1 MVNWRAGNGHFE
13 FNLTPADASVM
24 QRLTLSCLISLASF
38 SFLLALLSDADAS
51 VTTFG
56 TGSNQFDM
64 TFVEIGNPNNPGDT
78 TGKPNPAGSVA
89 YKYQMGKYEVS
100 EGMIDKFNA
109 SQSLTIGH
117 GSRGADK
124 PVTSVTWNEAA
135 RFVNWMNTSQGHQA
149 AYNFTSNGVNDDIAL
164 WSSEEAWQLGG
175 ENLFRHKDA
184 YYFLPSMDEWYKA
197 AYYNPS
203 TGEYGDYPSL
213 DGNEP
218 SAVSSGTAD
227 NTAVYDQSYGQ
238 GPADITSAGGLSA
251 YGIMGLG
258 GNVFEWEETTADL
271 LNDSVSSFRGVRAGN
286 WDSGSLNL
294 SSSYRNAGYP
304 DGGPGFV
311 GFRVASLSDSANVVP
326 EPGSVLVW
334 GLLGLAGF
342 FVGRKRL
349 RK

>member
-1 MVNWRAGNGHFE
+1 MV
-13 FNLTPADASVM
+13 
-24 QRLTLSCLISLASF
+24 RLPKFHYAFLALFTLSV
-38 SFLLALLSDADAS
+38 ALQLPVDAS

-56 TGSNQFDM
+56 SGLNQFEM
-64 TFVEIGNPNNPGDT
+64 TFVEIGNPGNVDDDKGSPSL
-78 TGKPNPAGSVA
+78 AGSVA
-89 YKYQMGKYEVS
+89 YAYQMGKYEVS
-100 EGMIDKFNA
+100 EDMIDKFNA
-109 SQSLTIGH
+109 SQSLTISH
-117 GSRGADK
+117 NERGANK
-124 PVTSVTWNEAA
+124 PATSVSWNEAA
-135 RFVNWMNTSQGHQA
+135 RFVNWLNTSQGHQA

-271 LNDSVSSFRGVRAGN
+271 LNDSVSSFRGVRGGD
-286 WDSGSLNL
+286 WVGYSDYL
-294 SSSYRNAGYP
+294 SSSYRSSVNP
-304 DGGPGFV
+304 DNESSLFI

>member
-1 MVNWRAGNGHFE
+1 MDGGEWILRIQPDTRKN
-13 FNLTPADASVM
+13 ASVM
-24 QRLTLSCLISLASF
+24 QRLILSCLISLASF

-117 GSRGADK
+117 GSRGVDK

-184 YYFLPSMDEWYKA
+184 YYFLPSTDEWYKA
-197 AYYNPS
+197 AYYEPVS
-203 TGEYGDYPSL
+203 ETYFDYPSS
-213 DGNEP
+213 DGSKP
-218 SAVSSGTAD
+218 TAVASGTD
-227 NTAVYDQSYGQ
+227 PNTAVYDQTAL
-238 GPADITSAGGLSA
+238 ADITQAGGLNP
-251 YGIMGLG
+251 YGIMAMA
-258 GNVFEWEETTADL
+258 GNASEWEESWYYASNNT
-271 LNDSVSSFRGVRAGN
+271 VSSPRASRGGYWSDGN
-286 WDSGSLNL
+286 TL
-294 SSSYRNAGYP
+294 SSTTRYSRLPNNGSIY
-304 DGGPGFV
+304 F
-311 GFRVASLSDSANVVP
+311 GFRVASVASADADADAENVIP
-326 EPGSVLVW
+326 EPGSLAVW
-334 GLLGLAGF
+334 SLLGLAGF
-342 FVGRKRL
+342 HVSRRFK
-349 RK
+349 K

>member
-1 MVNWRAGNGHFE
+1 MV
-13 FNLTPADASVM
+13 
-24 QRLTLSCLISLASF
+24 RLPKFAYP
-38 SFLLALLSDADAS
+38 LLALFTLSAALQLPVNAS

-56 TGSNQFDM
+56 TGSNQFEM
-64 TFVEIGNPNNPGDT
+64 TFVEIGNPGNVDDT
-78 TGKPNPAGSVA
+78 TGDPNPAGSVEYA
-89 YKYQMGKYEVS
+89 YQLGKYEVS
-100 EGMIDKFNA
+100 EDMIDKFNA
-109 SQSLTIGH
+109 SQSLTISH
-117 GSRGADK
+117 NERGANK
-124 PVTSVTWNEAA
+124 PATSVSWNEAA
-135 RFVNWMNTSQGHQA
+135 RFVNWLNTSQGHQA

-271 LNDSVSSFRGVRAGN
+271 LNDSVSSSRGARGGFWGVSSS
-286 WDSGSLNL
+286 DL
-294 SSSYRNAGYP
+294 SSSYRSSSIRTT
-304 DGGPGFV
+304 GGIGV

>member
-1 MVNWRAGNGHFE
+1 MIRLAKFRYALLALFTLSVA
-13 FNLTPADASVM
+13 LQSPVDASV
-24 QRLTLSCLISLASF
+24 S
-38 SFLLALLSDADAS
+38 
-51 VTTFG
+51 TFG
-56 TGSNQFDM
+56 TGLNQFEM
-64 TFVEIGNPNNPGDT
+64 TFVEIGNPGNDADPRRYGT
-78 TGKPNPAGSVA
+78 PQGSVA
-89 YKYQMGKYEVS
+89 YAYQLGKYEVS
-100 EGMIDKFNA
+100 RDMITKYNA
-109 SQSLTIGH
+109 NFGTNNGQAIDM
-117 GSRGADK
+117 GSMWRYGGTRDAM
-124 PVTSVTWNEAA
+124 PATTVSWNAAA
-135 RFVNWMNTSQGHQA
+135 RFVNWLNTSQGYQA
-149 AYNFTSNGVNDDIAL
+149 AYNFTTSGVNDNIAL
-164 WSSEEAWQLGG
+164 WSPDQAWQQGG

-184 YYFLPSMDEWYKA
+184 HYWLPSMDEWYKA

-227 NTAVYDQSYGQ
+227 NTAVYGQSLFQ

-271 LNDSVSSFRGVRAGN
+271 LNDSVSSSRGVRGGWWGGN
-286 WDSGSLNL
+286 SGDL
-294 SSSYRNAGYP
+294 SSSAGASSIRTT
-304 DGGPGFV
+304 GGMGV

>member
-1 MVNWRAGNGHFE
+1 MV
-13 FNLTPADASVM
+13 
-24 QRLTLSCLISLASF
+24 RLPKFAYP
-38 SFLLALLSDADAS
+38 LLALFTLSAALQLPVNAS

-56 TGSNQFDM
+56 TGSNQFEM
-64 TFVEIGNPNNPGDT
+64 TFVEIGNPGNIDDT
-78 TGKPNPAGSVA
+78 TGDPNPAGSVEYA
-89 YKYQMGKYEVS
+89 YQLGKYEVS
-100 EGMIDKFNA
+100 EDMITKFNA
-109 SQSLTIGH
+109 SQSLTIWH
-117 GSRGADK
+117 SSRGADK
-124 PVTSVTWNEAA
+124 PATNVSWNEAA
-135 RFVNWMNTSQGHQA
+135 RFVNWLNTSQGHQA

-251 YGIMGLG
+251 YGIMGMG
-258 GNVFEWEETTADL
+258 GNVWEWDETTSDL
-271 LNDSVSSFRGVRAGN
+271 NNDYAGNTRGVRGGYWN
-286 WDSGSLNL
+286 SSSFDLRSSTYRISGSAHSGGLNI
-294 SSSYRNAGYP
+294 
-304 DGGPGFV
+304 

>member
-1 MVNWRAGNGHFE
+1 MFLLPKFAY
-13 FNLTPADASVM
+13 P
-24 QRLTLSCLISLASF
+24 
-38 SFLLALLSDADAS
+38 LLALFTLGAALQLPVNAS

-64 TFVEIGNPNNPGDT
+64 TFVEIGNPGNVDDT
-78 TGKPNPAGSVA
+78 TGDPNPAGSVA
-89 YKYQMGKYEVS
+89 YTYQMGKYEVS
-100 EGMIDKFNA
+100 EDMIDKFNA
-109 SQSLTIGH
+109 SQSLTIRH
-117 GSRGADK
+117 DERGANK
-124 PVTSVTWNEAA
+124 PATGVSWNEAA
-135 RFVNWMNTSQGHQA
+135 RFVNWLNTSQGYQA
-149 AYNFTSNGVNDDIAL
+149 AYNFSTGGVNDNIAL
-164 WSSEEAWQLGG
+164 WSSAEAWQLGG
-175 ENLFRHKDA
+175 ENLFRHKEA
-184 YYFLPSMDEWYKA
+184 HYFLPSMDEWYKA

-203 TGEYGDYPSL
+203 TGMYGNYPSL

-227 NTAVYDQSYGQ
+227 NTAVYGQSLGQ

-258 GNVFEWEETTADL
+258 GNVFEWEETEYDL
-271 LNDSVSSFRGVRAGN
+271 LNDSVSSSRGVRGGY
-286 WDSGSLNL
+286 WGSYSGNL
-294 SSSYRNAGYP
+294 SSSVRDYDGP
-304 DGGPGFV
+304 DYEV
-311 GFRVASLSDSANVVP
+311 VNIGFRVASLSSSADVVP

>member
-1 MVNWRAGNGHFE
+1 MVLLPKFAY
-13 FNLTPADASVM
+13 P
-24 QRLTLSCLISLASF
+24 
-38 SFLLALLSDADAS
+38 LLALFTLSAALQLPVNAS

-56 TGSNQFDM
+56 TGSNQFEM
-64 TFVEIGNPNNPGDT
+64 TFVEIGNPGNVDDT
-78 TGKPNPAGSVA
+78 TGDPNPAGSVEYA
-89 YKYQMGKYEVS
+89 YQLGKYEVS
-100 EGMIDKFNA
+100 EDMIDKFNA
-109 SQSLTIGH
+109 SQSLTISH
-117 GSRGADK
+117 NERGANK
-124 PVTSVTWNEAA
+124 PATSVSWNEAA
-135 RFVNWMNTSQGHQA
+135 RFVNWLNTSQGHQA

-251 YGIMGLG
+251 YGIMGMG
-258 GNVFEWEETTADL
+258 GNAWEWQETSDDL
-271 LNDSVSSFRGVRAGN
+271 SNSAGSIYRGVRGGY
-286 WDSGSLNL
+286 WGVSSGDL
-294 SSSYRNAGYP
+294 SSSVRSI
-304 DGGPGFV
+304 DGPGDEFDSV
-311 GFRVASLSDSANVVP
+311 GFRVASLSSPDPVP
-326 EPGSVLVW
+326 EPGAFAVWAVLSGI
-334 GLLGLAGF
+334 GLCWLKRRA
-342 FVGRKRL
+342 RK
-349 RK
+349 

>member
-1 MVNWRAGNGHFE
+1 MIRLAKFRYALLALFTLSVA
-13 FNLTPADASVM
+13 LQSPVDASV
-24 QRLTLSCLISLASF
+24 S
-38 SFLLALLSDADAS
+38 
-51 VTTFG
+51 TFG
-56 TGSNQFDM
+56 TGLNQFEM
-64 TFVEIGNPNNPGDT
+64 TFVEIGNPGNVDDT
-78 TGKPNPAGSVA
+78 TGDPNPAGSVEYA
-89 YKYQMGKYEVS
+89 YQLGKYEVS
-100 EGMIDKFNA
+100 EDMIDKFNA
-109 SQSLTIGH
+109 SQSLTISH
-117 GSRGADK
+117 NERGANK
-124 PVTSVTWNEAA
+124 PATSVSWNEAA
-135 RFVNWMNTSQGHQA
+135 RFVNWLNTSQGHQA

-258 GNVFEWEETTADL
+258 GNIWEWEETTADL
-271 LNDSVSSFRGVRAGN
+271 LNDTVSSSRGVRGGD
-286 WDSGSLNL
+286 WEYYSSKL
-294 SSSYRNAGYP
+294 SSSNRRFDDP
-304 DGGPGFV
+304 DLENSGF

>member
-1 MVNWRAGNGHFE
+1 MANAGGEWTLRTRSN
-13 FNLTPADASVM
+13 TRKDASGM
-24 QRLTLSCLISLASF
+24 QRRTLSCLISLASF
-38 SFLLALLSDADAS
+38 SLLLALLSTADAS

-64 TFVEIGNPNNPGDT
+64 TFVEIGNTNNPGDT

-89 YKYQMGKYEVS
+89 YQYQMGKYEVS

-149 AYNFTSNGVNDDIAL
+149 AYNFTTNGVNDNIAL

-227 NTAVYDQSYGQ
+227 NTAVYGQS
-238 GPADITSAGGLSA
+238 L
-251 YGIMGLG
+251 
-258 GNVFEWEETTADL
+258 
-271 LNDSVSSFRGVRAGN
+271 
-286 WDSGSLNL
+286 
-294 SSSYRNAGYP
+294 
-304 DGGPGFV
+304 
-311 GFRVASLSDSANVVP
+311 AS
-326 EPGSVLVW
+326 
-334 GLLGLAGF
+334 
-342 FVGRKRL
+342 
-349 RK
+349 

>member
-1 MVNWRAGNGHFE
+1 MV
-13 FNLTPADASVM
+13 
-24 QRLTLSCLISLASF
+24 RLPKFHYAFLALFTLSV
-38 SFLLALLSDADAS
+38 ALQLPVDAS

-56 TGSNQFDM
+56 SGLNQFEM
-64 TFVEIGNPNNPGDT
+64 TFVEIGNPGNVDDDKGSPSL
-78 TGKPNPAGSVA
+78 AGSVA
-89 YKYQMGKYEVS
+89 YAYQMGKYEVS
-100 EGMIDKFNA
+100 EDMIDKFNA
-109 SQSLTIGH
+109 SQSLTISH
-117 GSRGADK
+117 NERGANK
-124 PVTSVTWNEAA
+124 PATSVSWNEAA
-135 RFVNWMNTSQGHQA
+135 RFVNWLNTSQGHQA
-149 AYNFTSNGVNDDIAL
+149 AYNFPSNGVNDDIAL

-218 SAVSSGTAD
+218 SAVPLDTAD

-271 LNDSVSSFRGVRAGN
+271 LNDSVSSSRGVRGGD
-286 WDSGSLNL
+286 WVGYSDYL
-294 SSSYRNAGYP
+294 SSSYRSSVNP
-304 DGGPGFV
+304 DNESSLFI